1 MMKLL
6 TIILYLFA
14 GTFQQ
19 QDTITKTGKATYY
32 AAKFE
37 GRKTTSGEIYRNSK
51 FTAAHKKLPFG
62 TEVTVTNLN
71 NNLSVKVIVNDRGPY
86 GKGLTIDL
94 SQAAAKQIGLYKKG
108 VIPCKISYVLPK
120 TNN

>member
-1 MMKLL
+1 MKILSI
-6 TIILYLFA
+6 IILFLSTA
-14 GTFQQ
+14 FQQ
-19 QDTITKTGKATYY
+19 QDTITKVGKATYY

-71 NNLSVKVIVNDRGPY
+71 NNLSVKVIINDRGPY
-86 GKGLTIDL
+86 GKGMMIDL
-94 SQAAAKQIGLYKKG
+94 SQIAAKQIGLYKKG
-108 VIPCKISYVLPK
+108 VVPCKISYVLK
-120 TNN
+120 KDK